1 MTRILRPLPAALL
14 LVAALISSPPSP
26 AQAPEATLV
35 VVGTS
40 ATSPLDG
47 SNWAYL
53 SWMATRADLLRDRA
67 YAVYAKPGDADAATD
82 YSLLGIL
89 TPQIDPGATRLLF
102 NRSRHLGQDLDAL
115 HDAVGNFFAEYTPGP
130 AVDPEMMFSVLV
142 AESFGSDELFQAL
155 TFLGRAH
162 PGAALALGTGFAAP
176 IGPGATTFELRECL
190 PGTTDCASVIGRVT
204 VVAGEAITLEAPGAP
219 VEVPNTRESGE
230 ILPFSDVTN
239 HMNLKLRWMSPD
251 ALRQQSLLL
260 RGFNVY
266 RVTRSF
272 AEARGWHT
280 CANPVAGLGVID
292 WAAEVDAHF
301 PQVAQVNRLPILPRR
316 YYTPA
321 TVSNFVVGNTDF
333 YVQDDNRHNGL
344 AFDDEGQSFDVHN
357 VFLPGEQFYYFSV
370 AEDILGR
377 LGNTS
382 CGTLLRP
389 CDRFPP
395 DAPSRVLVTNTFS
408 FNTGSQTS
416 SQRLRIQ
423 WQQVREADNPV
434 AYYVFR
440 WRSFEDLTA
449 LQLEDP
455 LSLPAEYFVAGP
467 IAHDPTRTT
476 LSVTDN
482 VGLFAP
488 QIGENPQYGAPGD
501 DAGRTIWYTV
511 VAVDDSVCGGNFSAH
526 SAPGYGV
533 LRDRVAPEGGGGL
546 ISIRCCEPK
555 LDTPRSADTTISGPI
570 TQNPSEIHFEFS
582 VTRGPENPG
591 ELVLAE
597 FWLYNPRTEVEQL
610 IAIEAFPADP
620 LEKLEVR
627 ASATRGDYDG
637 PWEVRAR
644 VTQSDGKVSN
654 IVTHTFAS
662 TLLRILHRNEYIATR
677 DCRPRIIRGENPDC
691 VVHEVLTPDGEINP
705 IEIEIEAPVSTQE
718 WRLYR
723 TVDNGPL
730 GLVRQGV
737 FSGPAP
743 NPVFFVVN
751 DLILN
756 PTGARLCYFVQFFD
770 EHGNGG
776 PIIDLGCFQNP
787 GKPPPAPVLARA
799 RPLLI
804 NDEPHVLLR
813 WFTPPTGIESFTVDI
828 SEDRTRPPED
838 LSPLLIGTS
847 NFIPMDQDSEGVNFT
862 YRRYRTGLVGHD
874 FAGNGPEFS
883 VIIPVKDGS
892 GYFVRVRSRGTNG
905 LSSEFSN
912 RIEFAWQEPPEIE
925 LPEVAWPSRQ
935 LPPQMKAEDWH
946 SLIEP
951 VYLHNQLP
959 GYHRVGVRIGRAP
972 STRMCTPNVIDP
984 SNPIFYI
991 PAFGL
996 PEDYV
1001 FKNGERNLLPVM
1013 LYRYQVANEF
1023 FPNVSGEVVQV
1034 GPLIEQ
1040 IAAASASFDVPTTT
1054 SPCAAV
1060 RIYDPFVASL
1070 YSGGSPDTPGAWFD
1084 LYLLDTMTVTL
1095 GARYAYL
1102 LAVFDERRELAYIIP
1117 AGEVTILPQ

>member
-1 MTRILRPLPAALL
+1 MTRPFRPFLTALS
-14 LVAALISSPPSP
+14 LVAALASSPSAP

-35 VVGTS
+35 VVGTP
-40 ATSPLDG
+40 AVSPLDG

-53 SWMATRADLLRDRA
+53 SWMATRPDLLRDRA
-67 YAVYAKPGDADAATD
+67 YAVYSKPGDADAPAD

-115 HDAVGNFFAEYTPGP
+115 QEAVATFFAEYSPGP

-190 PGTTDCASVIGRVT
+190 PGTTDCTSVIGRVT
-204 VVAGEAITLEAPGAP
+204 VLAGEPVVLHAPGAP
-219 VEVPNTRESGE
+219 VEVPNSRESGE
-230 ILPFSDVTN
+230 VLPLSDVTS

-266 RVTRSF
+266 RVTRAF

-280 CANPVAGLGVID
+280 CADPLAGIGVID
-292 WAAEVDAHF
+292 WRAEVADHF
-301 PQVAQVNRLPILPRR
+301 PNVAQVNRLPILPRR
-316 YYTPA
+316 YYTNA
-321 TVSNFVVGNTDF
+321 TVSNFVPGNTDF
-333 YVQDDNRHNGL
+333 YSQDDNRHNGL
-344 AFDDEGQSFDVHN
+344 AFDDEGQPFDVHN
-357 VFLPGEQFYYFSV
+357 VFLPGAQFYYFSV

-377 LGNTS
+377 LGSTS

-395 DAPSRVLVTNTFS
+395 DAPSRVFVTNTFA
-408 FNTGSQTS
+408 FNTGAQTS

-423 WQQVREADNPV
+423 WQQVREEDNPV

-440 WRSFEDLTA
+440 WRSFDDLNA

-455 LSLPAEYFVAGP
+455 LSLPAQYRVAGP

-476 LSVTDN
+476 LSVVDN
-482 VGLFAP
+482 VGAFAP

-511 VAVDDSVCGGNFSAH
+511 VAVDNSACGGNFSAH
-526 SAPGYGV
+526 SAPGFGV

-555 LDTPRSADTTISGPI
+555 LETPRSADTTVSGPF
-570 TQNPSEIHFEFS
+570 TQNPDELRFEFS
-582 VTRGPENPG
+582 VTRGAENPG

-597 FWLYNPRTEVEQL
+597 FWLYNPRSQTEEL
-610 IAIEAFPADP
+610 IAVEPFPTNP
-620 LEKLEVR
+620 LEKLEVK
-627 ASATRGDYDG
+627 ASAARGDYDG

-644 VTQSDGKVSN
+644 VTQSDGRVSN
-654 IVTHTFAS
+654 IVTHSFSS

-677 DCRPRIIRGENPDC
+677 DCRPRIIRGEFPDC
-691 VVHEVLTPDGEINP
+691 AIHEVLTPDGDINP
-705 IEIEIEAPVSTQE
+705 VEIEIEAPVSTQE

-737 FSGPAP
+737 FDGPAP
-743 NPVFFVVN
+743 NPVFFVVT

-756 PTGARLCYFVQFFD
+756 PTGARVCYFVQFFD

-776 PIIDLGCFQNP
+776 PIKDLGCFNNQ

-813 WFTPPTGIESFTVDI
+813 WFTPPTGIEIFTLDI
-828 SEDRTRPPED
+828 SEDRNRPPED
-838 LSPLLIGTS
+838 LSPALNTTNS
-847 NFIPMDQDSEGVNFT
+847 VIPQDLDSEGVIIL
-862 YRRYRTGLVGHD
+862 YRRFFTGIVGHD
-874 FAGNGPEFS
+874 FGGNGPEFS
-883 VIIPVKDGS
+883 VVIPVKDGS
-892 GYFVRVRSRGTNG
+892 NYFVRVRARGTNG
-905 LSSEFSN
+905 LNSQFSN
-912 RIEFAWQEPPEIE
+912 RIEFAWQEPPAVE
-925 LPEVAWPSRQ
+925 LPEVAWPARP
-935 LPPQMKAEDWH
+935 LPDQIEAADWN

-951 VYLHNQLP
+951 VFLHNQMP
-959 GYHRVGVRIGRAP
+959 GYNRVGVRIGRAP
-972 STRMCTPNVIDP
+972 SIRPCTPDVVDP
-984 SNPIFYI
+984 TSPVFYI
-991 PAFGL
+991 PAFGA
-996 PEDYV
+996 PEDHI
-1001 FKNGERNLLPVM
+1001 FQNGDRNLLPVM
-1013 LYRYQVANEF
+1013 LYRYQVANNL
-1023 FPNVSGEVVQV
+1023 FPHVSGEVVQA

-1040 IAAASASFDVPTTT
+1040 IAAINANLDSPTTT
-1054 SPCAAV
+1054 SPCAAI
-1060 RIYDPFVASL
+1060 RIYDPFIASV
-1070 YSGGSPDTPGAWFD
+1070 YSGGSPETPSAWFD
-1084 LYLLDTMTVTL
+1084 LYLLDTLPMTF

-1117 AGEVTILPQ
+1117 AGEVDILPQ